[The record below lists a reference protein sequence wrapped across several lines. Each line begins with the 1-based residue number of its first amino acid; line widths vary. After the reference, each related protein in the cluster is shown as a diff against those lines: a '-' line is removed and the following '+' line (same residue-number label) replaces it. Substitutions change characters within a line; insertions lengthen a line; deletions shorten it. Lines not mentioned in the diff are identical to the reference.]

1 MQYNSRLPY
10 CAQLESDTGGKV
22 MKLSN
27 AATKLT
33 CVKST
38 AIRALAAATF
48 AGAILIA
55 AAPAAEAQHLAIGVQ
70 IGGPRYVAPA
80 PVYYGNDH
88 FYGNDRGYIENRR
101 FEEARR
107 HEEWL
112 RQQEFER
119 HQRFDRDRDRD
130 RSFDDHGRDH
140 DGHRR

>member
-1 MQYNSRLPY
+1 
-10 CAQLESDTGGKV
+10 

-38 AIRALAAATF
+38 AVRVLAAATF

-55 AAPAAEAQHLAIGVQ
+55 APAAEAQHFSVGVH

-80 PVYYGNDH
+80 PVYYGPEPV
-88 FYGNDRGYIENRR
+88 YVAPRR
-101 FEEARR
+101 FDDHAD
-107 HEEWL
+107 WA
-112 RQQEFER
+112 RQQEFAR
-119 HQRFDRDRDRD
+119 RDRFDRDNDRD
-130 RSFDDHGRDH
+130 RRLDDRDR